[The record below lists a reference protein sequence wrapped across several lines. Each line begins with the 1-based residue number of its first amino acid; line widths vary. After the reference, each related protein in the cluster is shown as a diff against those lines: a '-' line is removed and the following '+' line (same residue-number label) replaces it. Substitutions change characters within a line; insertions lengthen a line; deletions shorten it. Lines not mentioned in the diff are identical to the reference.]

1 MPREIHTL
9 SGDLYQPPGASLAAA
24 RWTSTSGRWGA
35 RAPFGG
41 RGGGV
46 HGLGCACQKKQ
57 SGLAGCGCDMEG
69 LGSVETQILRRDKPG
84 QTPWLEVTAYVLSQ
98 GKLDPTRT
106 LAAMV
111 GSLQRLGYGVSAKPA
126 VKTYPL
132 TWIWRYDAPNQVYQA
147 SVTEASGPFAGVYK
161 DLGILTTG
169 APTMED
175 SAKLASFGTSV
186 TLTKIAL
193 PPAADLSQPLGQL
206 LDQLAVELKKA
217 KSNSNVAG
225 FQQTLLTVRSGRGT
239 AEPDPENPPPDSG
252 SGWGG
257 LALLAL
263 GGLFLLS
270 KKDKEQIRV

>member
-9 SGDLYQPPGASLAAA
+9 SGDIYRPPSARLA
-24 RWTSTSGRWGA
+24 
-35 RAPFGG
+35 GG
-41 RGGGV
+41 MR
-46 HGLGCACQKKQ
+46 GLGCACQKKQ
-57 SGLAGCGCDMEG
+57 NGLSGCGCEMEG
-69 LGSVETQILRRDKPG
+69 LGSVEKHILRRDKPG
-84 QTPWLEVTAYVLSQ
+84 QTPWLEATVYVLSQ

-111 GSLQRLGYGVSAKPA
+111 GALQRLGYGVSAPPT
-126 VKTYPL
+126 VKVYPL

-161 DLGILTTG
+161 DLGALTTG

-186 TLTKIAL
+186 TLAKIAL

-225 FQQTLLTVRSGRGT
+225 VQETLLTVKSGRGDT
-239 AEPDPENPPPDSG
+239 PDSPETPPPDSG
-252 SGWGG
+252 GGWGG

-270 KKDKEQIRV
+270 QKDKEQIRV